1 MGLLKGQNDTLN
13 DGDCLQILDT
23 IFAKQLSECITYVEH
38 NKRIADVGLPYNN
51 IKLWSRSLPLIT
63 LKHCIERAVTHAM
76 YESTKVKLYDFVNHY
91 ELSYEDMNKLYREY
105 FVACDPYTM
114 TLNDSR
120 IITVDY
126 ESAVDYLTKQYKIT
140 DVLGLNDLT
149 LTEYQNWAYLVNAFR
164 SFDIV
169 FNQEFIEM
177 QKEYLMSALK
187 EYYNI
192 N

>member
-1 MGLLKGQNDTLN
+1 MGLLKGQDEILN
-13 DGDCLQILDT
+13 DGDCLQVLDK
-23 IFAKQLSECITYVEH
+23 IFAKQLQECVTYIEHNYTKSIDAYYNSIRYRSIMYHIERSITYM
-38 NKRIADVGLPYNN
+38 
-51 IKLWSRSLPLIT
+51 T
-63 LKHCIERAVTHAM
+63 
-76 YESTKVKLYDFVNHY
+76 YESIKAKLYDFVNHY
-91 ELSYEDMNKLYREY
+91 ELTYEDMNKLHRKY

-120 IITVDY
+120 IVTVDY
-126 ESAVDYLTKQYKIT
+126 ENTVDYLSRQYQIT
-140 DVLGLNDLT
+140 DVLGSIKLT

-169 FNQEFIEM
+169 FNQEFIQM
-177 QKEYLMSALK
+177 QKEFLMNALK

>member
-1 MGLLKGQNDTLN
+1 MGLLKGQDEMMN
-13 DGDCLQILDT
+13 DGDCLGIINK
-23 IFAKQLSECITYVEH
+23 IFAKQLQECVNLIDEWRGRSVISFHGYYGSGSGYRSIMYHIERSITYM
-38 NKRIADVGLPYNN
+38 
-51 IKLWSRSLPLIT
+51 T
-63 LKHCIERAVTHAM
+63 
-76 YESTKVKLYDFVNHY
+76 YESIKAKLYDFVNHY
-91 ELSYEDMNKLYREY
+91 ELTYEDMNKLHRKY

-120 IITVDY
+120 IVTVDY
-126 ESAVDYLTKQYKIT
+126 ENTVDYLSRQYQIT
-140 DVLGLNDLT
+140 DVLGSIKLT

-169 FNQEFIEM
+169 FNQEFIQM
-177 QKEYLMSALK
+177 QKEFLMNALK